1 MNIFKKLVA
10 YTRWYYAIKKA
21 DSEHERTGERYYVIA
36 GNGKDLVI
44 TNRRVFRKLKQKG
57 YISRQANVNDMIREC
72 FYFTP
77 YNNGDGFITK
87 EYLVKKRKLYY
98 SYLEALAKKR
108 KIQQRKQLS
117 KKKAA

>member
-36 GNGKDLVI
+36 GNGKDLVV
-44 TNRRVFRKLKQKG
+44 TDRRVFRKLKQKG

-77 YNNGDGFITK
+77 YKNGDGFITK
-87 EYLVKKRKLYY
+87 EYLTRKREQYF
-98 SYLEALAKKR
+98 SYLKALAKKD
-108 KIQQRKQLS
+108 KAQQRKQTN

>member
-77 YNNGDGFITK
+77 YNNVLFVSGST
-87 EYLVKKRKLYY
+87 
-98 SYLEALAKKR
+98 
-108 KIQQRKQLS
+108 S
-117 KKKAA
+117 KKTENTTTKTIEQKESGLIAASPK

>member
-36 GNGKDLVI
+36 G
-44 TNRRVFRKLKQKG
+44 RVFRKLKQKG

-77 YNNGDGFITK
+77 YRNGDGFITK
-87 EYLVKKRKLYY
+87 EYLARKREQYF
-98 SYLEALAKKR
+98 SYLKALAKKDKAQR
-108 KIQQRKQLS
+108 RKQTS